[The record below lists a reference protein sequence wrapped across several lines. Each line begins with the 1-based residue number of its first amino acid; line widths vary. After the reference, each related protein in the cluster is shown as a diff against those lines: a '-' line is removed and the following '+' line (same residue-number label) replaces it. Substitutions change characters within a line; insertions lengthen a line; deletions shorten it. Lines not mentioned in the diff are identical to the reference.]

1 MYILPVRVIN
11 DGFDGILAGVL
22 DKLRLAS
29 DYFLG
34 HVVHFKSI
42 KFKETDQELSSAQ
55 IFVLRRRLFVH

>member
-1 MYILPVRVIN
+1 MYILPVRVVN
-11 DGFDGILAGVL
+11 DGFGGILTGVL
-22 DKLRLAS
+22 DKLRLVG